1 MLGST
6 ETTMMSET
14 QSLQLRSIR
23 SQKTGNMPVVQH
35 YELKSV
41 PQKCIHGSP
50 NPQYCRCGLRDT
62 GLYRGNQFQI
72 RSLEWALIQQGWSS
86 YKKGKFEDKHTHIGR
101 TPHEDESIHW
111 GDASTSQQ
119 TAKFTS
125 KPPEARREA
134 WNRLRGNQPC
144 QYILDFSLQNFKTN
158 LCCVSH
164 PSSVV
169 LCYSSSDKLIQ
180 PDIF

>member
-14 QSLQLRSIR
+14 QSLQLRSIQ
-23 SQKTGNMPVVQH
+23 SQKTGNMSVVQH

-50 NPQYCRCGLRDT
+50 NPQYRRCGLRDR

-119 TAKFTS
+119 TAKFAS
-125 KPPEARREA
+125 KPPEAMEQTQR
-134 WNRLRGNQPC
+134 QPTLS
-144 QYILDFSLQNFKTN
+144 IHLGLQSPELQDRPL
-158 LCCVSH
+158 LCK
-164 PSSVV
+164 PP
-169 LCYSSSDKLIQ
+169 LICSTLLQ
-180 PDIF
+180 QL